1 MKNISLTG
9 SLMLILF
16 IISGCSNTKLLTSWK
31 APDEPAPAFKKVLV
45 IALMTDKDR
54 KLRENVE
61 NVIVKDLQANGI
73 NAGSALAEYGPKAFD
88 EKNENAAL
96 KVIQDKGYDGTFTIA
111 LLDKSKEKRYNP
123 GMITYRP
130 IRFWGYYRSVFARVY
145 EPGYYAVSNQFILE
159 ANFYNLNPD
168 KLIYSAQTKTVD
180 PSSPL
185 SLATEFSTKLF
196 ADMKQ
201 KGLIRN

>member
-1 MKNISLTG
+1 MKNG
-9 SLMLILF
+9 SFTAAFLLVLLV
-16 IISGCSNTKLLTSWK
+16 ISGCSNTKLLTSWK
-31 APDEPAPAFKKVLV
+31 APDEPAPSFKKVLV

-61 NVIVKDLQANGI
+61 NVIVKDLQAHGI

-88 EKNENAAL
+88 AKDESAAL
-96 KVIQDKGYDGTFTIA
+96 KVMQDKGYDGTFTIA

-130 IRFWGYYRSVFARVY
+130 VRFWGYYRSVFARVY
-145 EPGYYAVSNQFILE
+145 EPGYYSVSNQFIME

-168 KLIYSAQTKTVD
+168 KLLYSAQTKTVD

-185 SLATEFSTKLF
+185 SLATDFSTKLF
-196 ADMKQ
+196 ADMKS
-201 KGLIRN
+201 KALIK

>member
-1 MKNISLTG
+1 MKNRTLIG
-9 SLMLILF
+9 SLMLTIF
-16 IISGCSNTKLLTSWK
+16 MISGCSNTKLLTSWK
-31 APDEPAPAFKKVLV
+31 APDESATAFKKVLV

-61 NVIVKDLQANGI
+61 NVIVKDLQAHGI

-88 EKNENAAL
+88 SKDESAAI
-96 KVIQDKGYDGTFTIA
+96 KTISDRGYDGTFTIA
-111 LLDKSKEKRYNP
+111 LLDKRKEKRHNP

-130 IRFWGYYRSVFARVY
+130 VRFWGYYNSMYARVY
-145 EPGYYAVSNQFILE
+145 QPAYQSVSNQFILE
-159 ANFYNLNPD
+159 GNFYNINPD

-185 SLATEFSTKLF
+185 SLATIFSAKLF
-196 ADMKQ
+196 NDMKS
-201 KGLIRN
+201 KGLIK